1 MTDTPD
7 ATGQAPGP
15 DAPIARPGEVRP
27 ASARLLE
34 RPPSDRFG
42 PPPRPPQVVATRAG
56 RAVAGGLVGVAAA
69 ALLWLVIG
77 GILDL
82 DAGLVV
88 VAVVGGWLVGGGTAL
103 GAWGRA
109 DAIHQTGRVP
119 WLAVALAL
127 LTWLAGTVLLY
138 LYAQITLP
146 ASSLTLGERLASTPF
161 TDWLAP
167 QFLPLGPLE
176 ILLLAGVSWWSAR

>member
-1 MTDTPD
+1 VTDASDTSD
-7 ATGQAPGP
+7 KTLDQSAAT
-15 DAPIARPGEVRP
+15 ARPGEVRP
-27 ASARLLE
+27 ASARLLD

-42 PPPRPPQVVATRAG
+42 PPPRPPEVVVTHAG
-56 RAVAGGLVGVAAA
+56 RAIVGGLAGGVVA

-77 GILDL
+77 GMLDL

-88 VAVVGGWLVGGGTAL
+88 VAIAGGWLVGGGTAL
-103 GAWGRA
+103 GAWGRTA
-109 DAIHQTGRVP
+109 AMHMTGRMP
-119 WLAVALAL
+119 WLAAALAV
-127 LTWLAGTVLLY
+127 LTWLAGTVALY
-138 LYAQITLP
+138 LYAEITLP
-146 ASSLTLGERLASTPF
+146 ASSLTLADRLASTPF

>member
-1 MTDTPD
+1 VRDASDANDQTPS
-7 ATGQAPGP
+7 QA
-15 DAPIARPGEVRP
+15 APPARPGEVRP
-27 ASARLLE
+27 ASTRLLG

-42 PPPRPPQVVATRAG
+42 PPPRPPEVVATQTG
-56 RAVAGGLVGVAAA
+56 RAVAGGLAGGAVA

-88 VAVVGGWLVGGGTAL
+88 VAIVGGWLVGGGTAL

-109 DAIHQTGRVP
+109 AAAHVTGRIP
-119 WLAVALAL
+119 WLAAALAL
-127 LTWLAGTVLLY
+127 LTWLVGTLLLY
-138 LYAQITLP
+138 LYAEITLP
-146 ASSLTLGERLASTPF
+146 ASSLTLADRLASTPF

-176 ILLLAGVSWWSAR
+176 LVLLAGVSWWSAR

>member
-1 MTDTPD
+1 VTDASGVNDQTPSQ
-7 ATGQAPGP
+7 TAPP
-15 DAPIARPGEVRP
+15 ARPGEVRP
-27 ASARLLE
+27 ASTRLLD
-34 RPPSDRFG
+34 RPPGDRFG
-42 PPPRPPQVVATRAG
+42 PPPRPPEVVATRAG
-56 RAVAGGLVGVAAA
+56 RAIVGGVIGGMVA

-88 VAVVGGWLVGGGTAL
+88 VAIVGGWLVGGGTAL

-109 DAIHQTGRVP
+109 AAARVTGRMP
-119 WLAVALAL
+119 WLAAALAL
-127 LTWLAGTVLLY
+127 LTWLAGTFLLY
-138 LYAQITLP
+138 LYAEITLP
-146 ASSLTLGERLASTPF
+146 ASSLTLAGRLASTPF

-176 ILLLAGVSWWSAR
+176 ILLLAAVSWWSAR

>member
-1 MTDTPD
+1 MTDASD
-7 ATGQAPGP
+7 ANDQTAGQ
-15 DAPIARPGEVRP
+15 DAPPARPGEVRP
-27 ASARLLE
+27 ASARLLD

-42 PPPRPPQVVATRAG
+42 PPPRPPEVVATRTG
-56 RAVAGGLVGVAAA
+56 RAVAGGLVGAAA
-69 ALLWLVIG
+69 AAVLWLLIG

-88 VAVVGGWLVGGGTAL
+88 VAIVGGWLVGGGTAL
-103 GAWGRA
+103 GAWGRGA
-109 DAIHQTGRVP
+109 AMHVTGRIP
-119 WLAVALAL
+119 WLAAALAV
-127 LTWLAGTVLLY
+127 LTWLAGTIALY
-138 LYAQITLP
+138 LYAEITLP
-146 ASSLTLGERLASTPF
+146 ASSLTLAARLASTPF

>member
-1 MTDTPD
+1 MTDASDTSD
-7 ATGQAPGP
+7 KTVDRSATTAS
-15 DAPIARPGEVRP
+15 PGEVRP
-27 ASARLLE
+27 ASARLLD

-42 PPPRPPQVVATRAG
+42 PPPRPPEVVATKAG
-56 RAVAGGLVGVAAA
+56 RAVAGGLAGGLVA

-77 GILDL
+77 GTLDL

-88 VAVVGGWLVGGGTAL
+88 VAIVGGWLVGGGTAL

-109 DAIHQTGRVP
+109 DAAHVTGHIP
-119 WLAVALAL
+119 WLAAALAL
-127 LTWLAGTVLLY
+127 FTWLAATFLLY
-138 LYAQITLP
+138 LYAEVMLP
-146 ASSLTLGERLASTPF
+146 ASSLTLADRLASTPF

-176 ILLLAGVSWWSAR
+176 IVVLAGVSWWSAR